1 MLANYNYFS
10 FNNRDHEHYPR
21 GPPPPEVGLSEM
33 LQSCAAP
40 IVGLDKVREIKS
52 ESWRMLLYI
61 CTICRVRV
69 EISNFPSISLNPC
82 RITPIYQS
90 AAGSS
95 PSVGNAD
102 FMLDHLTS
110 HGHMRS
116 YFEFEYDI
124 KNEALARILAS
135 DMIM

>member
-1 MLANYNYFS
+1 MLVNYNYSS
-10 FNNRDHEHYPR
+10 FNNRDHKYYPC

-69 EISNFPSISLNPC
+69 KNCNLSVKFVKPKVVLFLPERCRFHPLSWERGLHARPPDEHRPHAKLFRVRVRHQERGVGANP
-82 RITPIYQS
+82 
-90 AAGSS
+90 G
-95 PSVGNAD
+95 
-102 FMLDHLTS
+102 
-110 HGHMRS
+110 
-116 YFEFEYDI
+116 
-124 KNEALARILAS
+124 K
-135 DMIM
+135 

>member
-10 FNNRDHEHYPR
+10 FNNRDHEHWPL

-69 EISNFPSISLNPC
+69 QISNL
-82 RITPIYQS
+82 
-90 AAGSS
+90 
-95 PSVGNAD
+95 SVD
-102 FMLDHLTS
+102 FV
-110 HGHMRS
+110 
-116 YFEFEYDI
+116 
-124 KNEALARILAS
+124 KPKV
-135 DMIM
+135 

>member
-10 FNNRDHEHYPR
+10 FNNRDHEHWPL

-69 EISNFPSISLNPC
+69 KISNLSVNFVKPKTVKILPEHRRFQPLGWERGLHARPPDEPRPHAKLLRVRVRHQERGVGANP
-82 RITPIYQS
+82 
-90 AAGSS
+90 G
-95 PSVGNAD
+95 
-102 FMLDHLTS
+102 
-110 HGHMRS
+110 
-116 YFEFEYDI
+116 
-124 KNEALARILAS
+124 K
-135 DMIM
+135 

>member
-1 MLANYNYFS
+1 
-10 FNNRDHEHYPR
+10 
-21 GPPPPEVGLSEM
+21 M

-69 EISNFPSISLNPC
+69 KISNLSVKFVKPMSFYS
-82 RITPIYQS
+82 YQS

-135 DMIM
+135 DMII